1 MKRLLTSYC
10 VALALIVAPVSLT
23 FQGCR
28 TTTEIAVSAE
38 TSEQIILRAEQTAQT
53 SLLTFDTLVRLE
65 RDNSDALVVV
75 NPKIHEYANYI
86 RGNGL
91 NWITSLRNATK
102 TFKANRTAEN
112 KSNLNTWLVTL
123 TKAVTET
130 NSYINKAKA
139 VVK

>member
-65 RDNSDALVVV
+65 RDNSDALAAV
-75 NPKIHEYANYI
+75 NPKIHEYTNYI
-86 RGNGL
+86 RRNGL
-91 NWITSLRNATK
+91 NWIKSLRDATK